1 MGSVHGRA
9 PISVIIPTVGR
20 PRLVEQALESLARC
34 DPRAAEVLV
43 VDQSSD
49 RSVAEVVE
57 RFSHVRARLVS
68 LAEPNLSRARNVG
81 MEEASEDV
89 VLFIDDDCTVDESW
103 AGTASRLMDADP
115 DRIVTGRV
123 LGTSPNVP
131 SVRED
136 EERHDYT
143 GEVRCEVLF
152 PNNMAAHRAALLE
165 FGGFD
170 ERFQGAGEDLDLCY
184 RWLRAGRKLWFEPE
198 LVVWHHDWR
207 SGPELLL
214 LYDRYWRE
222 QARFYGKHLRRGN
235 LRIIRFVVRDAA
247 FGLLKLARAAGRR
260 EPLTPPARRLL
271 LLVHGVARQL
281 LRRRPRDSGG

>member
-1 MGSVHGRA
+1 MGGAHGRA
-9 PISVIIPTVGR
+9 PVSVIIPTVGR
-20 PRLVEQALESLARC
+20 PRLVEQALASLARC

-43 VDQSSD
+43 VDQSTDS
-49 RSVAEVVE
+49 SVAEVVE
-57 RFSHVRARLVS
+57 RFSEVGARVVS
-68 LAEPNLSRARNVG
+68 LPDPNLSRARNVG

-103 AGTASRLMDADP
+103 AGTAWRLMDADP
-115 DRIVTGRV
+115 NRIVTGRV

-136 EERHDYT
+136 QERHDYT
-143 GEVRCEVLF
+143 GELRCEVLF
-152 PNNMAAHRAALLE
+152 PNNMAARRAALLD

-198 LVVWHHDWR
+198 LLVWHHDWR
-207 SGPELLL
+207 PAAELLL

-222 QARFYGKHLRRGN
+222 QARFYAKHLRRGD
-235 LRIIRFVVRDAA
+235 LRILRFVVRDAA
-247 FGLLKLARAAGRR
+247 YGLLELARAARRR
-260 EPLTPPARRLL
+260 EPLGPPARRLL

-281 LRRRPRDSGG
+281 PRPWGRGSAG